1 MKDFL
6 KTTLAVIVGVFVCS
20 LICLMLFFAIIGG
33 MASSGKSE
41 PTLPKEGGVMVVDLS
56 KISIT
61 EQTQEANP
69 MASLSSLA
77 PAGLL
82 NVSAPGESIGILDA
96 VRAVNAAAEDPTV
109 KYIYLKP
116 DGSTTEV
123 VLVQEFRKALERFRQ
138 SGKPVVAY
146 TETTTT
152 GGYYLA
158 SVADK
163 IYMTSHIGGSFNLNG
178 VSTQLIFLK
187 DLLDKLGVNMQL
199 IRHGKYKSAGEM
211 YIRSESSPE
220 NLEQNQVMI
229 NSMWNSLS
237 ADIAASRGMSVAH
250 LNSIIDNMELC
261 EPQDFIDKGLVD
273 ELLTREELQQK
284 LADLAVVEKFKDL
297 KSFTLSD
304 YASVKVKNNF
314 KAKKKL
320 AIIYTEGEII
330 DGNGKDNVAG
340 DRFAAMIAKVR
351 EDSTVKAVVLRVNSP
366 GGSVIASEKIK
377 AELDLLAKDRTIVT
391 SYGSYAASGG
401 YWISSNF
408 GKIYSDPATLTGSI
422 GVFGLIPDFSKTI
435 KNVAHVNITS
445 VNSNKHSD
453 FGNLTRPLDKVET
466 DYMYRSIEDIYG
478 RFLDIVSTGRSM
490 STEDVDEIAQGRV
503 WCGVDAIGIGL
514 VDEIGTLEDAVNW
527 VIAQAGDP
535 ELANWNIAGY
545 PKPKSSQE
553 ILMDMFNSGK
563 KDANVFAGTVLEGTA
578 STLLQLSSQKEPQ
591 VLARMPYDI
600 IVK

>member
-6 KTTLAVIVGVFVCS
+6 KTTLAVIVGVFICS
-20 LICLMLFFAIIGG
+20 LICLMLTFAIIGG

-41 PTLPKEGGVMVVDLS
+41 PVIPKEGGVMVVDLS

-69 MASLSSLA
+69 MASLSSMA

-82 NVSAPGESIGILDA
+82 NVSVPGASVGILDA
-96 VRAVNAAAEDPTV
+96 VRAVNAAAEDPAV

-116 DGSTTEV
+116 DGSTTEL
-123 VLVQEFRKALERFRQ
+123 VLLQEFRKSLENFRK

-146 TETTTT
+146 TENLSTS
-152 GGYYLA
+152 GYYLA
-158 SVADK
+158 SVSDK
-163 IYMTSHIGGSFNLNG
+163 IYMISHIGGSYNFNG
-178 VSTQLIFLK
+178 VSSQLVFLK

-229 NSMWNSLS
+229 NSMWRTIST
-237 ADIAASRGMSVAH
+237 DIAASRGMSPET

-261 EPQDFIDKGLVD
+261 EPQDFLDKGFVD
-273 ELLTREELQQK
+273 GLLTREELHQK
-284 LADLAVVEKFKDL
+284 LADLAVVDKFKDL
-297 KSFTLSD
+297 KAFSLAD
-304 YASVKVKNNF
+304 YATAKVKNNF

-320 AIIYTEGEII
+320 AIIYAEGEIV
-330 DGNGKDNVAG
+330 DGSSKDNVAG
-340 DRFAAMIAKVR
+340 DRFASMIAKVR

-366 GGSVIASEKIK
+366 GGSVVASEKIK
-377 AELDLLAKDRTIVT
+377 AELDLLAEGRTVVT

-408 GKIYSDPATLTGSI
+408 GKIYTDPATLTGSI

-435 KNVAHVNITS
+435 KNIAHVNITS

-466 DYMYRSIEDIYG
+466 DYMYRSIEDIYS
-478 RFLDIVSTGRSM
+478 RFLSIVSTGRSM

-514 VDEIGTLEDAVNW
+514 VDEIGSLEDAVNW
-527 VIAQAGDP
+527 VIAEAGDAD
-535 ELANWNIAGY
+535 LSNWNIAGY

-553 ILMDMFNSGK
+553 MLMDMFNTGN
-563 KDANVFAGTVLEGTA
+563 KDANVFAGTFLEGTA
-578 STLLQLSSQKEPQ
+578 STLLKLSTQKEPQ

-600 IVK
+600 VIR